1 MKIKKD
7 KILVG
12 SSGTGTAF
20 GIISRLKSTYKN
32 QIDIYTMDILPEHL
46 CTASIFSE
54 KHFQV
59 PKLSDSN
66 FENKFKKILIDNDIS
81 TFIPILNEEMV
92 IAYELSKRKDFKHID
107 FWSSE
112 IYSKLVNKE
121 EAYNLL
127 IESEIKV
134 PESIFLYSDFEK
146 NKKDASS
153 LFFAKPKIGI
163 GSKDA
168 QIVNIETTKVNKTF
182 FDDYLLQEICEKPEI
197 TVDSFYD
204 NKKKKLY
211 IYCRERIEVKS
222 GVSVKTRIFLDAELY
237 DISKKIAVSIDQ
249 TGAICFQVMK
259 NKEGHYVVTDLNL
272 RTGAGTNMTCSA
284 GFDILSSNYALR
296 KSLPYDH
303 LLSEM
308 TEGQEIFLTR
318 QYVDFVM

>member
-1 MKIKKD
+1 MEIKKD

-20 GIISRLKSTYKN
+20 SIISRLKSTYKN

-54 KHFQV
+54 NHFQV
-59 PKLSDSN
+59 PKLSDSS

-92 IAYELSKRKDFKHID
+92 IANKLRKSDDCKHID
-107 FWSSE
+107 FWSSDL
-112 IYSKLVNKE
+112 YSKLVNKE

-127 IESEIKV
+127 IKSKV
-134 PESIFLYSDFEK
+134 RVPKSIYSYSDFEK
-146 NKKDASS
+146 NKKDTSS

-168 QIVNIETTKVNKTF
+168 QIVDIETTKINKTF
-182 FDDYLLQEICEKPEI
+182 FDNYLLQEICERPEI

-222 GVSVKTRIFLDAELY
+222 GVSVKTRIFLDSELY
-237 DISKKIAVSIDQ
+237 DISKKIALNINQ
-249 TGAICFQVMK
+249 AGAICFQVMK
-259 NKEGHYVVTDLNL
+259 NKDGYYAVTDLNL

-308 TEGQEIFLTR
+308 TEDQEIFLTR

>member
-1 MKIKKD
+1 MKIEKD

-20 GIISRLKSTYKN
+20 SIISRLKSTYRN

-46 CTASIFSE
+46 CTASIFS
-54 KHFQV
+54 KNHFQV

-66 FENKFKKILIDNDIS
+66 FENIFKKILIDNDIS

-92 IAYELSKRKDFKHID
+92 IANKLSKRDDCKHID
-107 FWSSE
+107 FWSSDL
-112 IYSKLVNKE
+112 YSKLVNKK

-127 IESEIKV
+127 IKSEVKV
-134 PESIFLYSDFEK
+134 PESIYLYSDFKKIKK
-146 NKKDASS
+146 NTSS

-168 QIVNIETTKVNKTF
+168 QIINIETTKIDKTF

-204 NKKKKLY
+204 NKENNLY
-211 IYCRERIEVKS
+211 IYCRERIEVKT
-222 GVSVKTRIFLDAELY
+222 GVSVKARVFFDAELY
-237 DISKKIAVSIDQ
+237 DISKKIAVNINQ
-249 TGAICFQVMK
+249 AGAICFQVMK
-259 NKEGHYVVTDLNL
+259 NKDGYYVVTDLNL

-284 GFDILSSNYALR
+284 GFDILSSNYAFR

-303 LLSEM
+303 LLSKM